1 MNDKLKKWNPF
12 KFLRATD
19 RTDRRDMSDRAS
31 ASQSP
36 SESKQ
41 DIARLFPGATWR
53 AIEEFLHDSISS
65 RGPLDRWFG
74 DYSSSRFQPRIDV
87 VDEGRILRVSVELP
101 GVKKEDLNVT
111 AEDGAIVLRGEKSQD
126 ARREEN
132 GCYRLERA
140 YGYFERVIPMPEDSD
155 ADRTLAKFDNGLLI
169 LTVPK
174 RESLE
179 GGSRKIDIS

>member
-12 KFLRATD
+12 KFLRATN

-74 DYSSSRFQPRIDV
+74 DYSS
-87 VDEGRILRVSVELP
+87 
-101 GVKKEDLNVT
+101 
-111 AEDGAIVLRGEKSQD
+111 
-126 ARREEN
+126 
-132 GCYRLERA
+132 
-140 YGYFERVIPMPEDSD
+140 
-155 ADRTLAKFDNGLLI
+155 
-169 LTVPK
+169 TVPK

-179 GGSRKIDIS
+179 GGSQKIDIS